1 MVLVPKL
8 DERENR
14 NSEMCTT
21 LLLPNPTLLLP
32 KATPA
37 NKDYVWWRCCDDNET
52 SFKYVRCSFHISS
65 DSQQDVCVVV
75 EHSDTWKSLLFLFCF
90 FWADL
95 KSIHQVKHHSNL
107 LFASKI
113 IKYTLLPL
121 KYLFHHFQFCHHLKH
136 KICIA
141 TKSTSF
147 MPLTPTWVN
156 IVIISHICTRA
167 HICLRRRII
176 YNYTGSRGV
185 LVERS

>member
-1 MVLVPKL
+1 MTMLWWQWNKLQICSMFISHLKWFTARCLCCCWTFRHLKIIAFFVL
-8 DERENR
+8 
-14 NSEMCTT
+14 
-21 LLLPNPTLLLP
+21 
-32 KATPA
+32 
-37 NKDYVWWRCCDDNET
+37 
-52 SFKYVRCSFHISS
+52 
-65 DSQQDVCVVV
+65 
-75 EHSDTWKSLLFLFCF
+75 F

-156 IVIISHICTRA
+156 IVTISHICTRA
-167 HICLRRRII
+167 HICLRRRFI
-176 YNYTGSRGV
+176 YLTTSPNMSHVPLKIVTHAMGFSKIPK
-185 LVERS
+185 

>member
-37 NKDYVWWRCCDDNET
+37 NKDYVWWRCCDGNET
-52 SFKYVRCSFHISS
+52 SFKCVRSTFHITP
-65 DSQQDVCVVV
+65 
-75 EHSDTWKSLLFLFCF
+75 SDTWKSLFFLFLF

-113 IKYTLLPL
+113 IRYTLLPL

-156 IVIISHICTRA
+156 IVTISHICTRA

>member
-1 MVLVPKL
+1 MRRWSWCQSWMKEKIEIVKCAQHFCCPTQHFCCLKQHQPIKIMYDDDAVMTMKQASNMF
-8 DERENR
+8 DVHFT
-14 NSEMCTT
+14 SQVIHSKMFV
-21 LLLPNPTLLLP
+21 LLLNIQ
-32 KATPA
+32 TPE
-37 NKDYVWWRCCDDNET
+37 N
-52 SFKYVRCSFHISS
+52 H
-65 DSQQDVCVVV
+65 
-75 EHSDTWKSLLFLFCF
+75 CF

-156 IVIISHICTRA
+156 IVTISHICTRA